1 MSGHATVK
9 IDYTGRA
16 FEATIGYNNVSLPI
30 RVTIGSHDGSKESAK
45 MSARDVTP
53 FVTTQKDG
61 RNSVLAPAAT
71 QIAMVVVVEGEDARY
86 LDATHIAVSMHA
98 NTATTNPAAVQMLYC
113 KLNKHAD
120 TTIVL
125 ASIVGGESF
134 GVAAL
139 GANAHH
145 DDIAKHANLDS
156 GTWTMNFLLAK
167 EKEVEA
173 PVMRGGGTTRSGG
186 ATRGIGGPVMRGG
199 GPVMRGGDPAH
210 SQFPCTPGDKYL
222 EGGYMSVAFN
232 AGQDNSVYGKATFT
246 KLMNAVSVAF
256 AVRVGWNDALDADI
270 VTHSSGQNAALPTEN
285 DLAELAMIGAARK
298 HKTSAPAVICKPLEL
313 ENGN

>member
-1 MSGHATVK
+1 MSGYATVK
-9 IDYTGRA
+9 IDPTGRA
-16 FEATIGYNNVSLPI
+16 FATTIGHNGESLHI
-30 RVTIGSHDGSKESAK
+30 RVIIGSHDGSKDSAK

-53 FVTTQKDG
+53 FVTKQIDG

-71 QIAMVVVVEGEDARY
+71 QIAMVVVVKGEDARY
-86 LDATHIAVSMHA
+86 LEATHIAVSMHA
-98 NTATTNPAAVQMLYC
+98 NTATTNPAAVKMLYC
-113 KLNKHAD
+113 QLNRYAD
-120 TTIVL
+120 TTFVL

-173 PVMRGGGTTRSGG
+173 PTTRGGGATRGIGG
-186 ATRGIGGPVMRGG
+186 ATRGIGGPETD
-199 GPVMRGGDPAH
+199 GGDPAH
-210 SQFPCTPGDKYL
+210 SQFPCTPGDEYL
-222 EGGYMSVAFN
+222 EDGHLSVAFN
-232 AGQDNSVYGKATFT
+232 AGRDNSIYDKATFT
-246 KLMNAVSVAF
+246 KLMNAVPVAF
-256 AVRVGWNDALDADI
+256 AVRVGWNDALDANI

-285 DLAELAMIGAARK
+285 DMAVVAMINESRK
-298 HKTSAPAVICKPLEL
+298 RKASAPAVAPKLLAL